1 MAQVDIPVG
10 VGKSTC
16 DQDVAM
22 GSVYIFG
29 LTHLSTF
36 LGLLI
41 LWARCL
47 LKGRQDSIFKILNLD
62 RMIANLTL
70 GRM

>member
-1 MAQVDIPVG
+1 M
-10 VGKSTC
+10 
-16 DQDVAM
+16 
-22 GSVYIFG
+22 
-29 LTHLSTF
+29 THLSTF

-47 LKGRQDSIFKILNLD
+47 LKGRQDSIFKILSLD